1 MLGSIRQ
8 IHNDFHR
15 SYLKLHISI
24 MTLLRNIGVTDY
36 IGNVQLVV
44 VLIPSFIPRA
54 GNVITTDYH
63 RGITRLSTFIIY
75 LVLNKGNLH
84 I

>member
-1 MLGSIRQ
+1 
-8 IHNDFHR
+8 
-15 SYLKLHISI
+15 

-63 RGITRLSTFIIY
+63 RGITSGAADASLPMNPTF
-75 LVLNKGNLH
+75 
-84 I
+84 